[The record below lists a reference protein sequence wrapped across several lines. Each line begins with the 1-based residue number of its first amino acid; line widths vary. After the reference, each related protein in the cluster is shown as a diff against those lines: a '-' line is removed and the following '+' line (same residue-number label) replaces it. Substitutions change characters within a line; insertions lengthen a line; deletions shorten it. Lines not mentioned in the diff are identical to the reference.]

1 MPTELLTAL
10 LEFSRL
16 PGEQAAAFQLAA
28 RGRRRAFRICLR
40 WERFSMVSCVAGNSN
55 NRLIA
60 SRTSAVPLDRDL
72 EISSEMSAACLVSP
86 IVSANNCKCFR
97 DGASVFRGIGRFRR
111 DTRSRERLI
120 IDVVRDPF
128 DGLGEFGDG
137 ETGTSNFLD

>member
-40 WERFSMVSCVAGNSN
+40 WERFSMVSCVAANSN

-86 IVSANNCKCFR
+86 IVSANIASAFATVLAFFEALA
-97 DGASVFRGIGRFRR
+97 ASVAM
-111 DTRSRERLI
+111 
-120 IDVVRDPF
+120 
-128 DGLGEFGDG
+128 LGKLQ
-137 ETGTSNFLD
+137 T